1 MAYPKRKQ
9 GERPTLSVVL
19 PHYNHAKLITRALD
33 AFVSQS
39 VQADEILILDDCST
53 DNSVEVIQEYVD
65 KYPNVKLYR
74 AEKNAGTCINA
85 NRGLTMVTGEFVYWA
100 ASDDYIHPGFFE
112 KSLDMLAAHPEAMMS
127 CTIGDWRD
135 EVTGLI
141 SHVGGQM
148 GDKPAYYNPNDVVWL
163 EKTGRLMIPSN
174 TILWHRETLIEL
186 GGLNADLK
194 WHSDWFLYTTY
205 AFRYGF
211 CYIPEPLAVFS
222 LHPGGLSAR
231 TPDKEAAHKVVLQN
245 ILNYLESDEYGD
257 LRDPLC
263 ESGALFIFGTPMR
276 RLLRTD
282 PKYKDYLTPLFLRK
296 SRWYSFKMWLKPLLP
311 AWLGDL
317 LLRLIGSK
325 R

>member
-1 MAYPKRKQ
+1 MASLPRRKGQ
-9 GERPTLSVVL
+9 RPTLSVVL
-19 PHYNHAKLITRALD
+19 PHYNHATLIRRALD
-33 AFVSQS
+33 AMVSQS
-39 VQADEILILDDCST
+39 VQADEILVLDDCST
-53 DNSVEVIQEYVD
+53 DNSIEVIQEYVD
-65 KYPNVKLYR
+65 RYPNVKLYR
-74 AEKNAGTCINA
+74 APENAGTCVNA
-85 NRGLTMVTGEFVYWA
+85 NRGLSMVSGEFVYWA

-112 KSLDMLAAHPEAMMS
+112 KSLNLLAKYPQARMS

-141 SHVGGQM
+141 SHIGGQM
-148 GDKPAYYNPNDVVWL
+148 GNEPRYFSPDDVVWL

-174 TILWHRETLIEL
+174 TILWHRQTLLEL
-186 GGLNADLK
+186 GGLNPALK
-194 WHSDWFLYTTY
+194 WHSDWFLYTTF

-211 CYIPEPLAVFS
+211 CYVPEPLAVFS

-231 TPDKEAAHKVVLQN
+231 TPDKEAAHRVVLQN
-245 ILNYLESDEYGD
+245 ILDYLESDEFAD
-257 LRDPLC
+257 LREPIR

-276 RLLRTD
+276 KLLQSD
-282 PKYKDYLTPLFLRK
+282 PKYADYLTPLYLRK

-317 LLRLIGSK
+317 LLRLTGAK